1 MDWSR
6 IKFLIVYNI
15 IEPLIEI
22 GLIFSIICL
31 IKILV

>member
-15 IEPLIEI
+15 IEPLIGV
-22 GLIFSIICL
+22 GLIFGVVGL

>member
-15 IEPLIEI
+15 IEPLIGI
-22 GLIFSIICL
+22 GLIFGIICL